1 MKFRLRYILAAA
13 FTLIV
18 SWYLGRAT
26 SYSRELSSV
35 EEKHLLLAK
44 NITNALELYTH
55 DASAL
60 FAFLTTSAE
69 QERWPRCAT
78 ALAEALDFQ
87 HFAIIDSSGVLK
99 KSLYPTEEDE
109 AILPLG
115 GFSPLKRLLSE
126 GGR

>member
-1 MKFRLRYILAAA
+1 LVFGSSEL
-13 FTLIV
+13 LI
-18 SWYLGRAT
+18 RANF
-26 SYSRELSSV
+26 SRSRKSTCCWR
-35 EEKHLLLAK
+35 K

-69 QERWPRCAT
+69 QERWPRCAA

>member
-1 MKFRLRYILAAA
+1 MIWKIIAVMLVVLLVF
-13 FTLIV
+13 F
-18 SWYLGRAT
+18 
-26 SYSRELSSV
+26 SV
-35 EEKHLLLAK
+35 A
-44 NITNALELYTH
+44 YVYQYMPH